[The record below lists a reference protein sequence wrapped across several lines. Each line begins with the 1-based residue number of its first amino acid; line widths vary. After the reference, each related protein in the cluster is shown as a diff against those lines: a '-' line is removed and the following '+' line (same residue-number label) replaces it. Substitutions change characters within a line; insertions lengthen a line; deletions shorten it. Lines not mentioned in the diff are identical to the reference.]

1 MQNPQIS
8 EIGLKS
14 GNVNLDIDLFEEI
27 SRLKKEK
34 NAIILAHYYQD
45 AAIQEIADFL
55 KEYLHTIIIT

>member
-14 GNVNLDIDLFEEI
+14 GNVSLDIDLFEEI

-34 NAIILAHYYQD
+34 NAEKWIGGG
-45 AAIQEIADFL
+45 
-55 KEYLHTIIIT
+55 